1 MQTCCLVHEE
11 HYFVRNTFFVF
22 LFFFKNKTVS
32 QLFMLAVASKT
43 CCSTLCCQQG
53 LLSTGQAVTGVCV
66 CACVWTLYFSPKKKA
81 WVPTIRGFESESH
94 FDDSFLQSVMTW
106 FDWKRLRRFCT
117 CWPWA
122 SVSLWCVSCYL
133 ETRARSHLMPR
144 CCVLCFQGKAR
155 SERAERK
162 VSRALLLHGDLG
174 LFGGKQWEHEIWSSF
189 FFSSPSQTTLLSFPS
204 ESVPLCGSTCF

>member
-94 FDDSFLQSVMTW
+94 FDDSFLKKCYDVIWLEEEILHM
-106 FDWKRLRRFCT
+106 L
-117 CWPWA
+117 A
-122 SVSLWCVSCYL
+122 MSLCVIMVCI
-133 ETRARSHLMPR
+133 
-144 CCVLCFQGKAR
+144 
-155 SERAERK
+155 
-162 VSRALLLHGDLG
+162 LLPGDKSAQP
-174 LFGGKQWEHEIWSSF
+174 FNA
-189 FFSSPSQTTLLSFPS
+189 TLLCSLFS
-204 ESVPLCGSTCF
+204 G